1 MSKLFELL
9 ENMNQSNFIA
19 KCPKR
24 MLIELFNCLIVKY
37 WKGRINTVP
46 IE

>member
-9 ENMNQSNFIA
+9 ENMNQSNLIA
-19 KCPKR
+19 KYPKG
-24 MLIELFNCLIVKY
+24 MLIELSNCLIVKY
-37 WKGRINTVP
+37 WKDRINTVP